1 MIRLCQSVDRTSN
14 SGSEVMI
21 KTSSLLST
29 NNYLIVKIVIITT
42 RSELA
47 SLAHSLNHL
56 IIYCVAGK
64 FGRELNL
71 VVRAYNRQF
80 KSANISYTHDDTI
93 PNRQI

>member
-1 MIRLCQSVDRTSN
+1 
-14 SGSEVMI
+14 MI

-29 NNYLIVKIVIITT
+29 NYYLIVKIVIITT

-71 VVRAYNRQF
+71 MVWRFAPTTANL
-80 KSANISYTHDDTI
+80 KSANISYTHDDSV